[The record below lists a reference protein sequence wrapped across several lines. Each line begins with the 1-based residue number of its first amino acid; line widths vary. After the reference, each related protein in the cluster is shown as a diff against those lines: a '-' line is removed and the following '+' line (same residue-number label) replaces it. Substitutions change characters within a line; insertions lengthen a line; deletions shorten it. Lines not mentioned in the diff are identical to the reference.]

1 MGCFL
6 KLCRR
11 ISLYGSIKC
20 LFINAR
26 PEQIL
31 DIFQIHILWF
41 EDLIFFLDLV
51 KTYLKNHNLLL
62 ILLCMINHLFHNLL
76 WFIIRFLIFNKEVYT
91 DSKNLW
97 GIAKRI
103 DRVQTG
109 AGWLL
114 LKSMVSKAEKCKV

>member
-1 MGCFL
+1 
-6 KLCRR
+6 
-11 ISLYGSIKC
+11 
-20 LFINAR
+20 
-26 PEQIL
+26 
-31 DIFQIHILWF
+31 
-41 EDLIFFLDLV
+41 
-51 KTYLKNHNLLL
+51 
-62 ILLCMINHLFHNLL
+62 MINHLFHNLL